1 MDLDRTQPQPQAS
14 PFDALRQVRPD
25 GSEFWSS
32 RDLADAMTY
41 DQWRNFASAIARAR
55 VSLANQ
61 GYEVEDHIAGASK
74 MVQIGSGSQRA
85 VDDFH
90 LTRFGAYLVVMN
102 GDPRKPEVAAAQAY
116 FAEDAR
122 EAEVAPTHFAIPK
135 TYAEALRAAADAD
148 EARAVAETRALTA
161 EAKIAEAERE
171 EKARR
176 MHREVTLLFE
186 RDPIGRLIAA
196 WLIAREGSDR

>member
-186 RDPIGRLIAA
+186 CDPIGRLIAA

>member
-116 FAEDAR
+116 FAEEAR

-148 EARAVAETRALTA
+148 EARALTA

-186 RDPIGRLIAA
+186 HDPIGRLIAA
-196 WLIAREGSDR
+196 LLIAREGSDR

>member
-1 MDLDRTQPQPQAS
+1 MDLDRTQPQTQAS
-14 PFDALRQVRPD
+14 PFDAIRQVRPD

-41 DQWRNFASAIARAR
+41 DQWRNFASAIGRAR

-61 GYEVEDHIAGASK
+61 GYEVEDHVAGASK

-116 FAEDAR
+116 FAE
-122 EAEVAPTHFAIPK
+122 
-135 TYAEALRAAADAD
+135 ALRAAADAD
-148 EARAVAETRALTA
+148 DARAVARFAWEQKNRE
-161 EAKIAEAERE
+161 EAKRLKAERE

-196 WLIAREGSDR
+196 LLIAREGNDR

>member
-1 MDLDRTQPQPQAS
+1 MTITAIREGS
-14 PFDALRQVRPD
+14 PFDAIRRTRED
-25 GSEFWSS
+25 GAEYWSA
-32 RDLADAMTY
+32 RDLMPLLGY
-41 DQWRNFASAIARAR
+41 PEWREFRPAVERAWKSAEAQGHAPEDLFGVITEKGLGRPREDVHLSRFAC
-55 VSLANQ
+55 
-61 GYEVEDHIAGASK
+61 
-74 MVQIGSGSQRA
+74 
-85 VDDFH
+85 
-90 LTRFGAYLVVMN
+90 YLVAMN

-116 FAEDAR
+116 FAEEAR

-148 EARAVAETRALTA
+148 EARALTA

-186 RDPIGRLIAA
+186 HDPIGRLIAA
-196 WLIAREGSDR
+196 LLIAREGSDR

>member
-41 DQWRNFASAIARAR
+41 DQWRNFASAIGRAR

-90 LTRFGAYLVVMN
+90 LTRFGAYLVAMN

-116 FAEDAR
+116 FAVKHR
-122 EAEVAPTHFAIPK
+122 E
-135 TYAEALRAAADAD
+135 
-148 EARAVAETRALTA
+148 
-161 EAKIAEAERE
+161 EAKRLKAERE

-176 MHREVTLLFE
+176 MHREVTVLFE

-196 WLIAREGSDR
+196 LLIAREGSDR